1 MMSSNLEHRI
11 TDRLD
16 EMDTHLA
23 ALLSSRSELP
33 WRVEDRRQLLLAL
46 DRRLAAMAAALD
58 DER

>member
-1 MMSSNLEHRI
+1 MSSDLEQRI
-11 TDRLD
+11 MNSVD

-23 ALLSSRSELP
+23 ALLSSRSELGRP
-33 WRVEDRRQLLLAL
+33 GDRRQLLLAL

>member
-1 MMSSNLEHRI
+1 MSSDLEHRI

-16 EMDTHLA
+16 EMDAHLS
-23 ALLSSRSELP
+23 ALLSSRSELGRP
-33 WRVEDRRQLLLAL
+33 GDRRQLLLAL